1 MNLVIKRNGTEVPF
15 DEQKIASA
23 IKKAGFVKEP
33 AINKIIENI
42 KYQLSIKGSLTVEEI
57 QDLVE
62 LGLMTSSYKSVAR
75 EYIRYRKTR
84 ELIRE
89 NEKANESIL
98 KLIDDKNEYLK
109 TENSNK
115 NHAIAST
122 QRDYIAGEVSK
133 DISMRLLLPTEVV
146 EAHKK
151 GVIHFHDADYFIQ
164 HIHNCFS
171 SATKFVTDTGVRAF
185 KECYDGEK
193 VNVLDKDGIWQTATV
208 RKYGKQTMQYVTLQS
223 GRTVKTIK
231 CTPNHRWVLKDGSV
245 TTALKEGDRLFCLQE
260 KDVTPV
266 EFNEYFCLG
275 FILGDG
281 TDCEKDGRKYWSV
294 RLCGEKNKYT
304 DVFLKNGFSQ
314 SGKAGND
321 FCFIKRTK
329 ISKQDFLT
337 YKMWNLLRHED
348 LLQLFLG
355 LYAADGAKDRNMIAT
370 ADARLVELVQDIS
383 AIAGYHITRC
393 SLHCR
398 DTNFKKN
405 AELYEIGFMRSQPGN
420 RNWVVKSIELDKHTD
435 AYDAWCV
442 EEPVTHTFTLD
453 GGVVTGNC
461 CLVNLED
468 ILQNGTVIN
477 GTLIEKPHSFSTA
490 CNIATQ
496 VAAIIASN
504 QYGGQ
509 TMSLAHLAPFVEIS
523 RQRIK
528 QEAIADGLAVKL
540 NEEALNEYV
549 EEQVKREI
557 TRGVQTIQYQ
567 INTLN
572 SSNGQTPFITI
583 FAYLNEAK
591 NEQEKK
597 DLALVIAEVLRQ
609 RIQGVKNEVGHW
621 ISPAFPKII
630 YALEE
635 DNIHEDSKYWWLTE
649 LAAKCTAKR
658 LVPDY
663 ISEKKMIELKGYCF
677 PSMGC
682 RSFLSPW
689 FDKDGK
695 AKFYGRFN
703 QGVCTINLPYVA
715 LLARDHAINSTGTRF
730 EDPETT
736 KATAIRFFWDEL
748 DHYAELCHKALQARH
763 ARLLNTPVET
773 SPLHWMYG
781 ALSRHE
787 KGTTINDLLFGGYSS
802 ISLGY
807 AGLYECVQALIEE
820 SHTTE
825 KGRKI
830 ALEIL
835 KKLNDYCEKWKK
847 EEDLGYSIYGT
858 PIESTTY
865 KFAKALKEE
874 FGEIP
879 EVSDHDYIT
888 NSYHVNVREAID
900 PFTKLTLEEEFQE
913 LSLGGCISYVE
924 TANLQNNIPA
934 VLEVI
939 KFIYDNIMY
948 AELNTKSDYCQICGS
963 TDEIKIVEDNGK
975 LVWECPHCGNKD
987 QSKMNV
993 TRRTCGYLGSNFWN
1007 QGRTEEIRDRF
1018 VHLGSDQ
1025 QEEI

>member
-33 AINKIIENI
+33 AINKIIEKI

-62 LGLMTSSYKSVAR
+62 LGLMTSSYKCVAR

-151 GVIHFHDADYFIQ
+151 GAIHFHDADYFIQ
-164 HIHNCFS
+164 HIH
-171 SATKFVTDTGVRAF
+171 
-185 KECYDGEK
+185 
-193 VNVLDKDGIWQTATV
+193 
-208 RKYGKQTMQYVTLQS
+208 
-223 GRTVKTIK
+223 
-231 CTPNHRWVLKDGSV
+231 
-245 TTALKEGDRLFCLQE
+245 
-260 KDVTPV
+260 
-266 EFNEYFCLG
+266 
-275 FILGDG
+275 
-281 TDCEKDGRKYWSV
+281 
-294 RLCGEKNKYT
+294 
-304 DVFLKNGFSQ
+304 
-314 SGKAGND
+314 
-321 FCFIKRTK
+321 
-329 ISKQDFLT
+329 
-337 YKMWNLLRHED
+337 
-348 LLQLFLG
+348 
-355 LYAADGAKDRNMIAT
+355 
-370 ADARLVELVQDIS
+370 
-383 AIAGYHITRC
+383 
-393 SLHCR
+393 
-398 DTNFKKN
+398 
-405 AELYEIGFMRSQPGN
+405 
-420 RNWVVKSIELDKHTD
+420 
-435 AYDAWCV
+435 
-442 EEPVTHTFTLD
+442 
-453 GGVVTGNC
+453 NC

-635 DNIHEDSKYWWLTE
+635 DNIHKDSKYWWLTE

-748 DHYAELCHKALQARH
+748 DHYAELCHKALQTRH

-807 AGLYECVQALIEE
+807 AGLYECVQALIGE

-825 KGRKI
+825 RGRKI

-835 KKLNDYCEKWKK
+835 RKLNDYCEKWKK

-1007 QGRTEEIRDRF
+1007 QGRTEEIKDRF

>member
-33 AINKIIENI
+33 AINKIIEKI

-62 LGLMTSSYKSVAR
+62 LGLMTSSYKGVAR

-164 HIHNCFS
+164 HIHNC
-171 SATKFVTDTGVRAF
+171 
-185 KECYDGEK
+185 
-193 VNVLDKDGIWQTATV
+193 
-208 RKYGKQTMQYVTLQS
+208 
-223 GRTVKTIK
+223 
-231 CTPNHRWVLKDGSV
+231 
-245 TTALKEGDRLFCLQE
+245 
-260 KDVTPV
+260 
-266 EFNEYFCLG
+266 
-275 FILGDG
+275 
-281 TDCEKDGRKYWSV
+281 
-294 RLCGEKNKYT
+294 
-304 DVFLKNGFSQ
+304 
-314 SGKAGND
+314 
-321 FCFIKRTK
+321 
-329 ISKQDFLT
+329 
-337 YKMWNLLRHED
+337 
-348 LLQLFLG
+348 
-355 LYAADGAKDRNMIAT
+355 
-370 ADARLVELVQDIS
+370 
-383 AIAGYHITRC
+383 
-393 SLHCR
+393 
-398 DTNFKKN
+398 
-405 AELYEIGFMRSQPGN
+405 
-420 RNWVVKSIELDKHTD
+420 
-435 AYDAWCV
+435 
-442 EEPVTHTFTLD
+442 
-453 GGVVTGNC
+453 

-549 EEQVKREI
+549 EEQVNREI

-635 DNIHEDSKYWWLTE
+635 DNITEDSKYWWLTE

-807 AGLYECVQALIEE
+807 AGLYECVQALIGE

-835 KKLNDYCEKWKK
+835 RKLNDYCEKWKK

-975 LVWECPHCGNKD
+975 LVWECTHCGNKD

-1007 QGRTEEIRDRF
+1007 QGRTEEIRDRV

>member
-1 MNLVIKRNGTEVPF
+1 MSVIKRNGLKVPF
-15 DEQKIASA
+15 DENKIISA
-23 IKKAGFVKEP
+23 IKKAGFVKDQT
-33 AINKIIENI
+33 IQKIVDKI
-42 KYQLSIKGSLTVEEI
+42 KYQLSLKGSLTIEEI

-62 LGLMTSSYKSVAR
+62 LGLMTSSYKNVAK

-89 NEKANESIL
+89 TEKANESIL
-98 KLIDDKNEYLK
+98 KLIEDKNEYLK

-115 NHAIAST
+115 NHTIAST

-133 DISMRLLLPTEVV
+133 DISMRLLLPEEVV
-146 EAHKK
+146 NAHKA
-151 GVIHFHDADYFIQ
+151 GAIHFHDSDYFIQ
-164 HIHNCFS
+164 HIF
-171 SATKFVTDTGVRAF
+171 
-185 KECYDGEK
+185 
-193 VNVLDKDGIWQTATV
+193 
-208 RKYGKQTMQYVTLQS
+208 
-223 GRTVKTIK
+223 
-231 CTPNHRWVLKDGSV
+231 
-245 TTALKEGDRLFCLQE
+245 
-260 KDVTPV
+260 
-266 EFNEYFCLG
+266 
-275 FILGDG
+275 
-281 TDCEKDGRKYWSV
+281 
-294 RLCGEKNKYT
+294 
-304 DVFLKNGFSQ
+304 
-314 SGKAGND
+314 
-321 FCFIKRTK
+321 
-329 ISKQDFLT
+329 
-337 YKMWNLLRHED
+337 
-348 LLQLFLG
+348 
-355 LYAADGAKDRNMIAT
+355 
-370 ADARLVELVQDIS
+370 
-383 AIAGYHITRC
+383 
-393 SLHCR
+393 
-398 DTNFKKN
+398 
-405 AELYEIGFMRSQPGN
+405 
-420 RNWVVKSIELDKHTD
+420 
-435 AYDAWCV
+435 
-442 EEPVTHTFTLD
+442 
-453 GGVVTGNC
+453 NC

-496 VAAIIASN
+496 VAAIVASN

-509 TMSLAHLAPFVEIS
+509 TMSLAHLAPFVEVS
-523 RQRIK
+523 RQKIL

-540 NEEALNEYV
+540 NEEALYEYV
-549 EEQVKREI
+549 ENQVKKEI
-557 TRGVQTIQYQ
+557 TKGVQMIQYQ

-591 NEQEKK
+591 NEKEKE
-597 DLALVIAEVLRQ
+597 DLAMVIAEVLRQ
-609 RIQGVKNEVGHW
+609 RIQGVKNEQGQW

-635 DNIHEDSKYWWLTE
+635 DNITEDSKYWWLTE

-663 ISEKKMIELKGYCF
+663 ISEKKMKELKGYCF

-695 AKFYGRFN
+695 SKFYGRFN
-703 QGVCTINLPYVA
+703 QGVCTVNLPYAALWAKELVA
-715 LLARDHAINSTGTRF
+715 NRDPSVFGGKGPTE
-730 EDPETT
+730 EDLMNV
-736 KATAIRFFWDEL
+736 FWGCLYHFIEI
-748 DHYAELCHKALQARH
+748 CHTALQARH
-763 ARLLNTPVET
+763 ARLLDTPVET

-781 ALSRHE
+781 AIARLP
-787 KGTTINDLLFGGYSS
+787 KGSTINDLLTGGYSS

-807 AGLYECVQALIEE
+807 AGLYECVQALIGE
-820 SHTTE
+820 SHTTD

-835 KKLNDYCEKWKK
+835 HRLNTYCENWKA
-847 EEDLGYSIYGT
+847 EENIGYALYGT

-865 KFAKALKEE
+865 KFAKALKEQ
-874 FGEIP
+874 FGVIP

-900 PFTKLTLEEEFQE
+900 PFQKLALEEEFQE

-924 TANLQNNIPA
+924 TANLQNNIPV

-948 AELNTKSDYCQICGS
+948 AELNTKSDYCQVCGS
-963 TDEIKIVEDNGK
+963 TDEIKIVEEDGK
-975 LVWECPHCGNKD
+975 LIWECPHCGNRD

-1007 QGRTEEIRDRF
+1007 QGRTEEIRDRY

>member
-33 AINKIIENI
+33 AINKIIEKI

-164 HIHNCFS
+164 HIHNC
-171 SATKFVTDTGVRAF
+171 
-185 KECYDGEK
+185 
-193 VNVLDKDGIWQTATV
+193 
-208 RKYGKQTMQYVTLQS
+208 
-223 GRTVKTIK
+223 
-231 CTPNHRWVLKDGSV
+231 
-245 TTALKEGDRLFCLQE
+245 
-260 KDVTPV
+260 
-266 EFNEYFCLG
+266 
-275 FILGDG
+275 
-281 TDCEKDGRKYWSV
+281 
-294 RLCGEKNKYT
+294 
-304 DVFLKNGFSQ
+304 
-314 SGKAGND
+314 
-321 FCFIKRTK
+321 
-329 ISKQDFLT
+329 
-337 YKMWNLLRHED
+337 
-348 LLQLFLG
+348 
-355 LYAADGAKDRNMIAT
+355 
-370 ADARLVELVQDIS
+370 
-383 AIAGYHITRC
+383 
-393 SLHCR
+393 
-398 DTNFKKN
+398 
-405 AELYEIGFMRSQPGN
+405 
-420 RNWVVKSIELDKHTD
+420 
-435 AYDAWCV
+435 
-442 EEPVTHTFTLD
+442 
-453 GGVVTGNC
+453 

-509 TMSLAHLAPFVEIS
+509 TMSLAHLAPFVEVS

-609 RIQGVKNEVGHW
+609 RIQGVKNEVGQW

-695 AKFYGRFN
+695 AKFYGRWN

-748 DHYAELCHKALQARH
+748 DHYAELCHTALQARH

-807 AGLYECVQALIEE
+807 AGLYECVQALIGQ
-820 SHTTE
+820 SHTSE
-825 KGRKI
+825 NGKEL
-830 ALEIL
+830 ALQIL
-835 KKLNDYCEKWKK
+835 RKLNAYCEKWKA
-847 EEDLGYSIYGT
+847 EENIGYALYGT
-858 PIESTTY
+858 PLESTTY

-888 NSYHVNVREAID
+888 NSYHVNVREEID
-900 PFTKLTLEEEFQE
+900 PFEKLALESEFQK

-948 AELNTKSDYCQICGS
+948 AELNTKSDFCQVCGS
-963 TDEIKIVEDNGK
+963 TDEIQIVEEDGK
-975 LVWECPHCGNKD
+975 LIWECPNCGNRD

-1007 QGRTEEIRDRF
+1007 QGRTEEIKDRF

>member
-33 AINKIIENI
+33 AINKIIEKI

-151 GVIHFHDADYFIQ
+151 GAIHFHDADYFIQ
-164 HIHNCFS
+164 HIH
-171 SATKFVTDTGVRAF
+171 
-185 KECYDGEK
+185 
-193 VNVLDKDGIWQTATV
+193 
-208 RKYGKQTMQYVTLQS
+208 
-223 GRTVKTIK
+223 
-231 CTPNHRWVLKDGSV
+231 
-245 TTALKEGDRLFCLQE
+245 
-260 KDVTPV
+260 
-266 EFNEYFCLG
+266 
-275 FILGDG
+275 
-281 TDCEKDGRKYWSV
+281 
-294 RLCGEKNKYT
+294 
-304 DVFLKNGFSQ
+304 
-314 SGKAGND
+314 
-321 FCFIKRTK
+321 
-329 ISKQDFLT
+329 
-337 YKMWNLLRHED
+337 
-348 LLQLFLG
+348 
-355 LYAADGAKDRNMIAT
+355 
-370 ADARLVELVQDIS
+370 
-383 AIAGYHITRC
+383 
-393 SLHCR
+393 
-398 DTNFKKN
+398 
-405 AELYEIGFMRSQPGN
+405 
-420 RNWVVKSIELDKHTD
+420 
-435 AYDAWCV
+435 
-442 EEPVTHTFTLD
+442 
-453 GGVVTGNC
+453 NC

-509 TMSLAHLAPFVEIS
+509 TMSLAHLAPFVEVS

-781 ALSRHE
+781 AIARLS
-787 KGTTINDLLFGGYSS
+787 KGSTINDLLVGGYSS

-835 KKLNDYCEKWKK
+835 RKLNDYCEKWKK

-900 PFTKLTLEEEFQE
+900 PFTKLTLEKEFQE

-975 LVWECPHCGNKD
+975 LVWECPNCGNRD

-993 TRRTCGYLGSNFWN
+993 VRRTCGYCGSNFWN

>member
-33 AINKIIENI
+33 AINKIIEKI

-62 LGLMTSSYKSVAR
+62 LGLMISSYKGVAR

-151 GVIHFHDADYFIQ
+151 GAIHFHDADYFIQ
-164 HIHNCFS
+164 HIH
-171 SATKFVTDTGVRAF
+171 
-185 KECYDGEK
+185 
-193 VNVLDKDGIWQTATV
+193 
-208 RKYGKQTMQYVTLQS
+208 
-223 GRTVKTIK
+223 
-231 CTPNHRWVLKDGSV
+231 
-245 TTALKEGDRLFCLQE
+245 
-260 KDVTPV
+260 
-266 EFNEYFCLG
+266 
-275 FILGDG
+275 
-281 TDCEKDGRKYWSV
+281 
-294 RLCGEKNKYT
+294 
-304 DVFLKNGFSQ
+304 
-314 SGKAGND
+314 
-321 FCFIKRTK
+321 
-329 ISKQDFLT
+329 
-337 YKMWNLLRHED
+337 
-348 LLQLFLG
+348 
-355 LYAADGAKDRNMIAT
+355 
-370 ADARLVELVQDIS
+370 
-383 AIAGYHITRC
+383 
-393 SLHCR
+393 
-398 DTNFKKN
+398 
-405 AELYEIGFMRSQPGN
+405 
-420 RNWVVKSIELDKHTD
+420 
-435 AYDAWCV
+435 
-442 EEPVTHTFTLD
+442 
-453 GGVVTGNC
+453 NC

-509 TMSLAHLAPFVEIS
+509 TMSLAHLAPFVEVS

-528 QEAIADGLAVKL
+528 QEAIADGLAIKL

-835 KKLNDYCEKWKK
+835 RKLNDYCEKWKK

>member
-1 MNLVIKRNGTEVPF
+1 MNLVIKRNGTDVPF

-33 AINKIIENI
+33 AINKIIEKI

-164 HIHNCFS
+164 HIHNC
-171 SATKFVTDTGVRAF
+171 
-185 KECYDGEK
+185 
-193 VNVLDKDGIWQTATV
+193 
-208 RKYGKQTMQYVTLQS
+208 
-223 GRTVKTIK
+223 
-231 CTPNHRWVLKDGSV
+231 
-245 TTALKEGDRLFCLQE
+245 
-260 KDVTPV
+260 
-266 EFNEYFCLG
+266 
-275 FILGDG
+275 
-281 TDCEKDGRKYWSV
+281 
-294 RLCGEKNKYT
+294 
-304 DVFLKNGFSQ
+304 
-314 SGKAGND
+314 
-321 FCFIKRTK
+321 
-329 ISKQDFLT
+329 
-337 YKMWNLLRHED
+337 
-348 LLQLFLG
+348 
-355 LYAADGAKDRNMIAT
+355 
-370 ADARLVELVQDIS
+370 
-383 AIAGYHITRC
+383 
-393 SLHCR
+393 
-398 DTNFKKN
+398 
-405 AELYEIGFMRSQPGN
+405 
-420 RNWVVKSIELDKHTD
+420 
-435 AYDAWCV
+435 
-442 EEPVTHTFTLD
+442 
-453 GGVVTGNC
+453 

-509 TMSLAHLAPFVEIS
+509 TMSLAHLAPFVEVS

-528 QEAIADGLAVKL
+528 QEAIADGLAIKL

-609 RIQGVKNEVGHW
+609 RIQGVKNEVGQW

-695 AKFYGRFN
+695 AKFYGRWN

-748 DHYAELCHKALQARH
+748 DHYAELCHIALQARH
-763 ARLLNTPVET
+763 ARLLNTPVEI

-807 AGLYECVQALIEE
+807 AGLYECVQALIGQ
-820 SHTTE
+820 SHTSE
-825 KGRKI
+825 NGKEL
-830 ALEIL
+830 ALQIL
-835 KKLNDYCEKWKK
+835 RKLNTYCEKWKA
-847 EEDLGYSIYGT
+847 EENIGYALYGT
-858 PIESTTY
+858 PLESTTY

-888 NSYHVNVREAID
+888 NSYHVNVREEID
-900 PFTKLTLEEEFQE
+900 PFEKLALESEFQK

-948 AELNTKSDYCQICGS
+948 AELNTKSDFCQVCGS
-963 TDEIKIVEDNGK
+963 TDEIQIVEEDGK
-975 LVWECPHCGNKD
+975 LIWECPNCGNRD

-1007 QGRTEEIRDRF
+1007 QGRTEEIKDRF

>member
-33 AINKIIENI
+33 AINKIIEKI

-115 NHAIAST
+115 NHRIAST

-151 GVIHFHDADYFIQ
+151 GVIHFHDLDYFIQ
-164 HIHNCFS
+164 HIHNC
-171 SATKFVTDTGVRAF
+171 
-185 KECYDGEK
+185 
-193 VNVLDKDGIWQTATV
+193 
-208 RKYGKQTMQYVTLQS
+208 
-223 GRTVKTIK
+223 
-231 CTPNHRWVLKDGSV
+231 
-245 TTALKEGDRLFCLQE
+245 
-260 KDVTPV
+260 
-266 EFNEYFCLG
+266 
-275 FILGDG
+275 
-281 TDCEKDGRKYWSV
+281 
-294 RLCGEKNKYT
+294 
-304 DVFLKNGFSQ
+304 
-314 SGKAGND
+314 
-321 FCFIKRTK
+321 
-329 ISKQDFLT
+329 
-337 YKMWNLLRHED
+337 
-348 LLQLFLG
+348 
-355 LYAADGAKDRNMIAT
+355 
-370 ADARLVELVQDIS
+370 
-383 AIAGYHITRC
+383 
-393 SLHCR
+393 SLI
-398 DTNFKKN
+398 D
-405 AELYEIGFMRSQPGN
+405 
-420 RNWVVKSIELDKHTD
+420 
-435 AYDAWCV
+435 
-442 EEPVTHTFTLD
+442 
-453 GGVVTGNC
+453 
-461 CLVNLED
+461 LED

-509 TMSLAHLAPFVEIS
+509 TMSLAHLAPFVEVS

-609 RIQGVKNEVGHW
+609 RIQGVKNEVGQW

-748 DHYAELCHKALQARH
+748 DHYAELCHTALQARH

-807 AGLYECVQALIEE
+807 AGLYECVQALIGQP
-820 SHTTE
+820 HTSE
-825 KGRKI
+825 NGKEL
-830 ALEIL
+830 ALQIL
-835 KKLNDYCEKWKK
+835 RKLNAYCEKWKA
-847 EEDLGYSIYGT
+847 EENIGYALYGT

-865 KFAKALKEE
+865 KFAKALKEG

-879 EVSDHDYIT
+879 EISDHDYIT
-888 NSYHVNVREAID
+888 NSYHVNVREEID
-900 PFTKLTLEEEFQE
+900 PFEKLALESEFQK

-975 LVWECPHCGNKD
+975 LVWECPNCGNRD

-993 TRRTCGYLGSNFWN
+993 IRRTCGYCGSNFWN
-1007 QGRTEEIRDRF
+1007 QGRTEEIKDRF

>member
-33 AINKIIENI
+33 AINKIIEKI

-62 LGLMTSSYKSVAR
+62 LGLMTSSYKGVAR

-151 GVIHFHDADYFIQ
+151 GAIHFHDADYFIQ
-164 HIHNCFS
+164 HIH
-171 SATKFVTDTGVRAF
+171 
-185 KECYDGEK
+185 
-193 VNVLDKDGIWQTATV
+193 
-208 RKYGKQTMQYVTLQS
+208 
-223 GRTVKTIK
+223 
-231 CTPNHRWVLKDGSV
+231 
-245 TTALKEGDRLFCLQE
+245 
-260 KDVTPV
+260 
-266 EFNEYFCLG
+266 
-275 FILGDG
+275 
-281 TDCEKDGRKYWSV
+281 
-294 RLCGEKNKYT
+294 
-304 DVFLKNGFSQ
+304 
-314 SGKAGND
+314 
-321 FCFIKRTK
+321 
-329 ISKQDFLT
+329 
-337 YKMWNLLRHED
+337 
-348 LLQLFLG
+348 
-355 LYAADGAKDRNMIAT
+355 
-370 ADARLVELVQDIS
+370 
-383 AIAGYHITRC
+383 
-393 SLHCR
+393 
-398 DTNFKKN
+398 
-405 AELYEIGFMRSQPGN
+405 
-420 RNWVVKSIELDKHTD
+420 
-435 AYDAWCV
+435 
-442 EEPVTHTFTLD
+442 
-453 GGVVTGNC
+453 NC

-509 TMSLAHLAPFVEIS
+509 TMSLAHLAPFVEVS

-540 NEEALNEYV
+540 NEETLNEYV

-835 KKLNDYCEKWKK
+835 RKLNDYCEKWKK

-939 KFIYDNIMY
+939 KFIYDSIMY

-963 TDEIKIVEDNGK
+963 TDEIKIVEDNRK

>member
-33 AINKIIENI
+33 AINKIIEKI

-164 HIHNCFS
+164 HIHNC
-171 SATKFVTDTGVRAF
+171 
-185 KECYDGEK
+185 
-193 VNVLDKDGIWQTATV
+193 
-208 RKYGKQTMQYVTLQS
+208 
-223 GRTVKTIK
+223 
-231 CTPNHRWVLKDGSV
+231 
-245 TTALKEGDRLFCLQE
+245 
-260 KDVTPV
+260 
-266 EFNEYFCLG
+266 
-275 FILGDG
+275 
-281 TDCEKDGRKYWSV
+281 
-294 RLCGEKNKYT
+294 
-304 DVFLKNGFSQ
+304 
-314 SGKAGND
+314 
-321 FCFIKRTK
+321 
-329 ISKQDFLT
+329 
-337 YKMWNLLRHED
+337 
-348 LLQLFLG
+348 
-355 LYAADGAKDRNMIAT
+355 
-370 ADARLVELVQDIS
+370 
-383 AIAGYHITRC
+383 
-393 SLHCR
+393 
-398 DTNFKKN
+398 
-405 AELYEIGFMRSQPGN
+405 
-420 RNWVVKSIELDKHTD
+420 
-435 AYDAWCV
+435 
-442 EEPVTHTFTLD
+442 
-453 GGVVTGNC
+453 

-509 TMSLAHLAPFVEIS
+509 TMSLAHLAPFVEVS

-630 YALEE
+630 YALEK

-689 FDKDGK
+689 FDKEGK
-695 AKFYGRFN
+695 AKFYGRWN

-730 EDPETT
+730 EDEETT
-736 KATAIRFFWDEL
+736 RATGLRFFWQEL
-748 DHYAELCHKALQARH
+748 DHYVELCHIALQARH
-763 ARLLNTPVET
+763 SRLLNTPVET

-807 AGLYECVQALIEE
+807 AGLYECVQALIGE

-825 KGRKI
+825 RGRKI

-835 KKLNDYCEKWKK
+835 RKLNDYCEKWKK

-888 NSYHVNVREAID
+888 NSYHCSVREKID
-900 PFTKLTLEEEFQE
+900 PFEKLALESEFQK

-963 TDEIKIVEDNGK
+963 TDEIKIVENNGK
-975 LVWECPHCGNKD
+975 LVWECPNCGNRD

-993 TRRTCGYLGSNFWN
+993 IRRTCGYCGSNFWN

>member
-33 AINKIIENI
+33 AINKIIEKI

-151 GVIHFHDADYFIQ
+151 GAIHFHDADYFIQ
-164 HIHNCFS
+164 HIHNC
-171 SATKFVTDTGVRAF
+171 
-185 KECYDGEK
+185 
-193 VNVLDKDGIWQTATV
+193 
-208 RKYGKQTMQYVTLQS
+208 
-223 GRTVKTIK
+223 
-231 CTPNHRWVLKDGSV
+231 
-245 TTALKEGDRLFCLQE
+245 AL
-260 KDVTPV
+260 
-266 EFNEYFCLG
+266 
-275 FILGDG
+275 I
-281 TDCEKDGRKYWSV
+281 
-294 RLCGEKNKYT
+294 
-304 DVFLKNGFSQ
+304 
-314 SGKAGND
+314 
-321 FCFIKRTK
+321 
-329 ISKQDFLT
+329 
-337 YKMWNLLRHED
+337 
-348 LLQLFLG
+348 
-355 LYAADGAKDRNMIAT
+355 
-370 ADARLVELVQDIS
+370 
-383 AIAGYHITRC
+383 
-393 SLHCR
+393 
-398 DTNFKKN
+398 
-405 AELYEIGFMRSQPGN
+405 
-420 RNWVVKSIELDKHTD
+420 
-435 AYDAWCV
+435 
-442 EEPVTHTFTLD
+442 
-453 GGVVTGNC
+453 
-461 CLVNLED
+461 NLED

-509 TMSLAHLAPFVEIS
+509 TMSLAHLAPFVEVS

-549 EEQVKREI
+549 EEQIKREI

-609 RIQGVKNEVGHW
+609 RIQGVKNEVGQW

-695 AKFYGRFN
+695 AKFYGRWN

-748 DHYAELCHKALQARH
+748 DHYTELCHIALQARH

-807 AGLYECVQALIEE
+807 AGLYECVQALIGQ
-820 SHTTE
+820 SHTSE
-825 KGRKI
+825 NGKEL
-830 ALEIL
+830 ALQIL
-835 KKLNDYCEKWKK
+835 RKLNAYCEKWKA
-847 EEDLGYSIYGT
+847 EENIGYALYGT
-858 PIESTTY
+858 PLESTTY

-888 NSYHVNVREAID
+888 NSYHVNVREEID
-900 PFTKLTLEEEFQE
+900 PFEKLALESEFQK

-948 AELNTKSDYCQICGS
+948 AELNTKSDFCQVCGS
-963 TDEIKIVEDNGK
+963 TDEIQIVEEDGK
-975 LVWECPHCGNKD
+975 LIWECPNCGNRE

-1007 QGRTEEIRDRF
+1007 QGRTEEIKDRF

>member
-1 MNLVIKRNGTEVPF
+1 MSVIKRNGLKVPF
-15 DEQKIASA
+15 DENKIISA
-23 IKKAGFVKEP
+23 IKKAGFVKDQT
-33 AINKIIENI
+33 IQKIVDKI
-42 KYQLSIKGSLTVEEI
+42 KYQLSLKGSLTIEEI

-62 LGLMTSSYKSVAR
+62 LGLMTSSYKNVAK

-89 NEKANESIL
+89 TEKANESIL
-98 KLIDDKNEYLK
+98 KLIEDKNEYLK

-115 NHAIAST
+115 NHTIAST

-133 DISMRLLLPTEVV
+133 DISMRLLLPEEVV
-146 EAHKK
+146 DAHKA
-151 GVIHFHDADYFIQ
+151 GAIHFHDSDYFIQ
-164 HIHNCFS
+164 HIF
-171 SATKFVTDTGVRAF
+171 
-185 KECYDGEK
+185 
-193 VNVLDKDGIWQTATV
+193 
-208 RKYGKQTMQYVTLQS
+208 
-223 GRTVKTIK
+223 
-231 CTPNHRWVLKDGSV
+231 
-245 TTALKEGDRLFCLQE
+245 
-260 KDVTPV
+260 
-266 EFNEYFCLG
+266 
-275 FILGDG
+275 
-281 TDCEKDGRKYWSV
+281 
-294 RLCGEKNKYT
+294 
-304 DVFLKNGFSQ
+304 
-314 SGKAGND
+314 
-321 FCFIKRTK
+321 
-329 ISKQDFLT
+329 
-337 YKMWNLLRHED
+337 
-348 LLQLFLG
+348 
-355 LYAADGAKDRNMIAT
+355 
-370 ADARLVELVQDIS
+370 
-383 AIAGYHITRC
+383 
-393 SLHCR
+393 
-398 DTNFKKN
+398 
-405 AELYEIGFMRSQPGN
+405 
-420 RNWVVKSIELDKHTD
+420 
-435 AYDAWCV
+435 
-442 EEPVTHTFTLD
+442 
-453 GGVVTGNC
+453 NC

-496 VAAIIASN
+496 VAAIVASN

-509 TMSLAHLAPFVEIS
+509 TMSLAHLAPFVEVS
-523 RQRIK
+523 RQKIL

-540 NEEALNEYV
+540 NEEALYEYV
-549 EEQVKREI
+549 ENQVKKEI
-557 TRGVQTIQYQ
+557 TKGVQMIQYQ

-591 NEQEKK
+591 NEREKE
-597 DLALVIAEVLRQ
+597 DLAMVIAEILRQ
-609 RIQGVKNEVGHW
+609 RIQGVKNEQGQW

-663 ISEKKMIELKGYCF
+663 ISEKKMKELKGYCF

-695 AKFYGRFN
+695 PKFYGRFN
-703 QGVCTINLPYVA
+703 QGVCTVNLPYAA
-715 LLARDHAINSTGTRF
+715 LWAKELVENRDPSVFGGKGPTE
-730 EDPETT
+730 EDLMNV
-736 KATAIRFFWDEL
+736 FWGCLYHFVEI
-748 DHYAELCHKALQARH
+748 CHTALQARH
-763 ARLLNTPVET
+763 ARLLDTPVET

-781 ALSRHE
+781 AIARLP
-787 KGTTINDLLFGGYSS
+787 KGSTINDLLTGGYSS

-807 AGLYECVQALIEE
+807 AGLYECVQALIGE
-820 SHTTE
+820 SHTTD

-835 KKLNDYCEKWKK
+835 HRLNTYCENWKA
-847 EEDLGYSIYGT
+847 EENIGYALYGT

-865 KFAKALKEE
+865 KFAKALKEQ
-874 FGEIP
+874 FGVIP

-900 PFTKLTLEEEFQE
+900 PFQKLALEEEFQE

-924 TANLQNNIPA
+924 TANLQNNIPV

-948 AELNTKSDYCQICGS
+948 AELNTKSDYCQVCGS
-963 TDEIKIVEDNGK
+963 TDEIKIVEEDGK
-975 LVWECPHCGNKD
+975 LIWECPHCGNRD

-1007 QGRTEEIRDRF
+1007 QGRTEEIRDRY

>member
-33 AINKIIENI
+33 AINKIIEKI

-164 HIHNCFS
+164 HIHNC
-171 SATKFVTDTGVRAF
+171 
-185 KECYDGEK
+185 
-193 VNVLDKDGIWQTATV
+193 
-208 RKYGKQTMQYVTLQS
+208 
-223 GRTVKTIK
+223 
-231 CTPNHRWVLKDGSV
+231 
-245 TTALKEGDRLFCLQE
+245 
-260 KDVTPV
+260 
-266 EFNEYFCLG
+266 
-275 FILGDG
+275 
-281 TDCEKDGRKYWSV
+281 
-294 RLCGEKNKYT
+294 
-304 DVFLKNGFSQ
+304 
-314 SGKAGND
+314 
-321 FCFIKRTK
+321 
-329 ISKQDFLT
+329 
-337 YKMWNLLRHED
+337 
-348 LLQLFLG
+348 
-355 LYAADGAKDRNMIAT
+355 
-370 ADARLVELVQDIS
+370 
-383 AIAGYHITRC
+383 
-393 SLHCR
+393 
-398 DTNFKKN
+398 
-405 AELYEIGFMRSQPGN
+405 
-420 RNWVVKSIELDKHTD
+420 
-435 AYDAWCV
+435 
-442 EEPVTHTFTLD
+442 
-453 GGVVTGNC
+453 

-509 TMSLAHLAPFVEIS
+509 TMSLAHLAPFVEVS

-609 RIQGVKNEVGHW
+609 RIQGVKNEVGQW

-695 AKFYGRFN
+695 AKFYGRWN

-715 LLARDHAINSTGTRF
+715 LLVRDHAINSTGTRF

-748 DHYAELCHKALQARH
+748 DHYAELCHTALQARH

-807 AGLYECVQALIEE
+807 AGLYECVQALIGQ
-820 SHTTE
+820 SHTSE
-825 KGRKI
+825 NGKEL
-830 ALEIL
+830 ALQIL
-835 KKLNDYCEKWKK
+835 RKLNAYCEKWKA
-847 EEDLGYSIYGT
+847 EENIGYALYGT
-858 PIESTTY
+858 PLESTTY

-888 NSYHVNVREAID
+888 NSYHVNVREEID
-900 PFTKLTLEEEFQE
+900 PFEKLALESEFQK

-948 AELNTKSDYCQICGS
+948 AELNTKSDFCQVCGS
-963 TDEIKIVEDNGK
+963 TDEIQIVEEDGK
-975 LVWECPHCGNKD
+975 LIWKCSNCGNRD

-1007 QGRTEEIRDRF
+1007 QGRTEEIKDRF

>member
-33 AINKIIENI
+33 AINKIIEKI

-164 HIHNCFS
+164 HIHNC
-171 SATKFVTDTGVRAF
+171 
-185 KECYDGEK
+185 
-193 VNVLDKDGIWQTATV
+193 
-208 RKYGKQTMQYVTLQS
+208 
-223 GRTVKTIK
+223 
-231 CTPNHRWVLKDGSV
+231 
-245 TTALKEGDRLFCLQE
+245 
-260 KDVTPV
+260 
-266 EFNEYFCLG
+266 
-275 FILGDG
+275 
-281 TDCEKDGRKYWSV
+281 
-294 RLCGEKNKYT
+294 
-304 DVFLKNGFSQ
+304 
-314 SGKAGND
+314 
-321 FCFIKRTK
+321 
-329 ISKQDFLT
+329 
-337 YKMWNLLRHED
+337 
-348 LLQLFLG
+348 
-355 LYAADGAKDRNMIAT
+355 
-370 ADARLVELVQDIS
+370 
-383 AIAGYHITRC
+383 
-393 SLHCR
+393 
-398 DTNFKKN
+398 
-405 AELYEIGFMRSQPGN
+405 
-420 RNWVVKSIELDKHTD
+420 
-435 AYDAWCV
+435 
-442 EEPVTHTFTLD
+442 
-453 GGVVTGNC
+453 

-509 TMSLAHLAPFVEIS
+509 TMSLAHLAPFVEVS

-597 DLALVIAEVLRQ
+597 DLALVIAEVLHQ
-609 RIQGVKNEVGHW
+609 RIQGVKNEVGQW

-695 AKFYGRFN
+695 AKFYGRWN

-748 DHYAELCHKALQARH
+748 DHYAELCHTALQARH

-807 AGLYECVQALIEE
+807 AGLYECVQALIGQ
-820 SHTTE
+820 SHTSE
-825 KGRKI
+825 NGKEL
-830 ALEIL
+830 ALQIL
-835 KKLNDYCEKWKK
+835 RKLNAYCEKWKA
-847 EEDLGYSIYGT
+847 EENIGYALYGT
-858 PIESTTY
+858 PLESTTY
-865 KFAKALKEE
+865 KFAKAIKEE

-879 EVSDHDYIT
+879 EISDHDYIT
-888 NSYHVNVREAID
+888 NSYHVNVREEID
-900 PFTKLTLEEEFQE
+900 PFEKLALESEFQK

-948 AELNTKSDYCQICGS
+948 AELNTKSDFCQVCGS
-963 TDEIKIVEDNGK
+963 TNEIKIVEEDGK
-975 LVWECPHCGNKD
+975 LIWECPNCGNRD

-1007 QGRTEEIRDRF
+1007 QGRTEEIKDRF

>member
-33 AINKIIENI
+33 AINKIIEKI

-164 HIHNCFS
+164 HIHNC
-171 SATKFVTDTGVRAF
+171 
-185 KECYDGEK
+185 
-193 VNVLDKDGIWQTATV
+193 
-208 RKYGKQTMQYVTLQS
+208 
-223 GRTVKTIK
+223 
-231 CTPNHRWVLKDGSV
+231 
-245 TTALKEGDRLFCLQE
+245 
-260 KDVTPV
+260 
-266 EFNEYFCLG
+266 
-275 FILGDG
+275 
-281 TDCEKDGRKYWSV
+281 
-294 RLCGEKNKYT
+294 
-304 DVFLKNGFSQ
+304 
-314 SGKAGND
+314 
-321 FCFIKRTK
+321 
-329 ISKQDFLT
+329 
-337 YKMWNLLRHED
+337 
-348 LLQLFLG
+348 
-355 LYAADGAKDRNMIAT
+355 
-370 ADARLVELVQDIS
+370 
-383 AIAGYHITRC
+383 
-393 SLHCR
+393 
-398 DTNFKKN
+398 
-405 AELYEIGFMRSQPGN
+405 
-420 RNWVVKSIELDKHTD
+420 
-435 AYDAWCV
+435 
-442 EEPVTHTFTLD
+442 
-453 GGVVTGNC
+453 

-509 TMSLAHLAPFVEIS
+509 TMSLAHLAPFVEVS

-540 NEEALNEYV
+540 NEEAINEYV

-609 RIQGVKNEVGHW
+609 RIQGVKNEVGQW

-695 AKFYGRFN
+695 AKFYGRWN

-748 DHYAELCHKALQARH
+748 DHYAELCHTALQARH

-807 AGLYECVQALIEE
+807 AGLYECVQALIGQ
-820 SHTTE
+820 SHTSE
-825 KGRKI
+825 NGKEL
-830 ALEIL
+830 ALQIL
-835 KKLNDYCEKWKK
+835 RKLNAYCEKWKA
-847 EEDLGYSIYGT
+847 EENIGYALYGT
-858 PIESTTY
+858 PLESTTY

-888 NSYHVNVREAID
+888 NSYHVNVREEID
-900 PFTKLTLEEEFQE
+900 PFEKLALESEFQK

-948 AELNTKSDYCQICGS
+948 AELNTKSDFCQVCGS
-963 TDEIKIVEDNGK
+963 TDEIQIVEEDGK
-975 LVWECPHCGNKD
+975 LIWECPNCGNRD

-1007 QGRTEEIRDRF
+1007 QGRTEEIKDRF

>member
-33 AINKIIENI
+33 AINKIIEKI

-62 LGLMTSSYKSVAR
+62 LGLMTSSYKGVAR

-115 NHAIAST
+115 NHRIAST

-133 DISMRLLLPTEVV
+133 DISTRLLLPTEVV

-151 GVIHFHDADYFIQ
+151 GVIHMHDLDYFIQ
-164 HIHNCFS
+164 HIH
-171 SATKFVTDTGVRAF
+171 
-185 KECYDGEK
+185 
-193 VNVLDKDGIWQTATV
+193 
-208 RKYGKQTMQYVTLQS
+208 
-223 GRTVKTIK
+223 
-231 CTPNHRWVLKDGSV
+231 
-245 TTALKEGDRLFCLQE
+245 
-260 KDVTPV
+260 
-266 EFNEYFCLG
+266 
-275 FILGDG
+275 
-281 TDCEKDGRKYWSV
+281 
-294 RLCGEKNKYT
+294 
-304 DVFLKNGFSQ
+304 
-314 SGKAGND
+314 
-321 FCFIKRTK
+321 
-329 ISKQDFLT
+329 
-337 YKMWNLLRHED
+337 
-348 LLQLFLG
+348 
-355 LYAADGAKDRNMIAT
+355 
-370 ADARLVELVQDIS
+370 
-383 AIAGYHITRC
+383 
-393 SLHCR
+393 
-398 DTNFKKN
+398 
-405 AELYEIGFMRSQPGN
+405 
-420 RNWVVKSIELDKHTD
+420 
-435 AYDAWCV
+435 
-442 EEPVTHTFTLD
+442 
-453 GGVVTGNC
+453 NC

-509 TMSLAHLAPFVEIS
+509 TMSLAHLAPFVEVS

-609 RIQGVKNEVGHW
+609 RIQGVKNEVGQW

-695 AKFYGRFN
+695 AKFYGRWN

-807 AGLYECVQALIEE
+807 AGLYECVQALIGE

-825 KGRKI
+825 RGKKI

-835 KKLNDYCEKWKK
+835 RKLNDYCEKWKK

-975 LVWECPHCGNKD
+975 LVWECPHCGNRD

-1007 QGRTEEIRDRF
+1007 QGRTEEIKDRF

>member
-33 AINKIIENI
+33 AINKIIEKI

-164 HIHNCFS
+164 HIHNC
-171 SATKFVTDTGVRAF
+171 
-185 KECYDGEK
+185 
-193 VNVLDKDGIWQTATV
+193 
-208 RKYGKQTMQYVTLQS
+208 
-223 GRTVKTIK
+223 
-231 CTPNHRWVLKDGSV
+231 
-245 TTALKEGDRLFCLQE
+245 
-260 KDVTPV
+260 
-266 EFNEYFCLG
+266 
-275 FILGDG
+275 
-281 TDCEKDGRKYWSV
+281 
-294 RLCGEKNKYT
+294 
-304 DVFLKNGFSQ
+304 
-314 SGKAGND
+314 
-321 FCFIKRTK
+321 
-329 ISKQDFLT
+329 
-337 YKMWNLLRHED
+337 
-348 LLQLFLG
+348 
-355 LYAADGAKDRNMIAT
+355 
-370 ADARLVELVQDIS
+370 
-383 AIAGYHITRC
+383 
-393 SLHCR
+393 
-398 DTNFKKN
+398 
-405 AELYEIGFMRSQPGN
+405 
-420 RNWVVKSIELDKHTD
+420 
-435 AYDAWCV
+435 
-442 EEPVTHTFTLD
+442 
-453 GGVVTGNC
+453 

-509 TMSLAHLAPFVEIS
+509 TMSLAHLAPFVEVS

-609 RIQGVKNEVGHW
+609 RIQGVKNEVGQW

-663 ISEKKMIELKGYCF
+663 ISEKKMVELKGYCF

-695 AKFYGRFN
+695 AKFYGRWN

-748 DHYAELCHKALQARH
+748 DHYAELCHTALQARH

-807 AGLYECVQALIEE
+807 AGLYECVQALIGQ
-820 SHTTE
+820 SHTSE
-825 KGRKI
+825 NGKEL
-830 ALEIL
+830 ALQIL
-835 KKLNDYCEKWKK
+835 RKLNAYCEKWKA
-847 EEDLGYSIYGT
+847 EENIGYALYGT
-858 PIESTTY
+858 PLESTTY

-879 EVSDHDYIT
+879 EISDHDYIT
-888 NSYHVNVREAID
+888 NSYHVNVREEID
-900 PFTKLTLEEEFQE
+900 PFEKLALESEFQK

-948 AELNTKSDYCQICGS
+948 AELNTKSDFCQVCGS
-963 TDEIKIVEDNGK
+963 TDKIQIVEEDGK
-975 LVWECPHCGNKD
+975 LIWECPNCGNRD

-1007 QGRTEEIRDRF
+1007 QGRTEEIKDRF